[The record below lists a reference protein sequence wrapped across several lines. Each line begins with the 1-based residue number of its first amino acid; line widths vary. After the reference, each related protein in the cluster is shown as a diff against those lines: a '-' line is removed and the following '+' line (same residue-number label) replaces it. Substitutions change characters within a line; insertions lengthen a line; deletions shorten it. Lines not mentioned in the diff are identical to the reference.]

1 MESTMEI
8 KTSIQAE
15 TFDNLQAFDRSVEDR
30 GIVEPTNVFRGI
42 HFDTSQPLCF
52 PCFAV
57 YLSELHC
64 CFRRR
69 KTHAAVSMSA
79 GLSPP
84 IQQ

>member
-1 MESTMEI
+1 MEI
-8 KTSIQAE
+8 ETCVQAKT
-15 TFDNLQAFDRSVEDR
+15 FYDLQAFDRRVEYR

-69 KTHAAVSMSA
+69 SSHAAVSMSA